1 MKTMTNPDQENMR
14 RRLVAAEAIAA
25 TLLLAPHES
34 ADERQAARDE
44 AASLILKAGELLV
57 RGGCDQLA
65 MAAHD
70 LVARIDSAAR

>member
-1 MKTMTNPDQENMR
+1 MTNPDRETVR
-14 RRLVAAEAIAA
+14 RRLVAADAIAA
-25 TLLLAPHES
+25 TLLLVPYES

-65 MAAHD
+65 RSAHD
-70 LVARIDSAAR
+70 LVGKIDAAR

>member
-1 MKTMTNPDQENMR
+1 MTNPDRETTLHR
-14 RRLVAAEAIAA
+14 VVAADAIAA
-25 TLLLAPHES
+25 TFLLPPYES

-65 MAAHD
+65 RAAHD
-70 LVARIDSAAR
+70 LVGKIDAAR